1 MAGSVPKRGLRRFTR
16 RSARAPLRS
25 HCHRGQ
31 VVPPQRSRRAFRSQP
46 TPAPPAQATKVGHLR
61 HRWPPPGA
69 ASISSIRT
77 RARDDAFLN
86 SQITSPNMR
95 LFTQPLTYCSA
106 VAAKRSSHETGSAF
120 ALPVSCRFGPPNR
133 YAGAA
138 ECLNRDREIE
148 RSAETIFR
156 LSDVVAAVGQ
166 EVCARG
172 AAHQHAGHV
181 SDLKL

>member
-31 VVPPQRSRRAFRSQP
+31 VVPPQRSRRAFGSQP
-46 TPAPPAQATKVGHLR
+46 TPAPPAQAAKVGHLR

-77 RARDDAFLN
+77 PARDDAFLN

-95 LFTQPLTYCSA
+95 LFTQPLTCSERTYLRT
-106 VAAKRSSHETGSAF
+106 VFLDSPRSRATTLIGSPSRTHRRRMVSHWSSIIN
-120 ALPVSCRFGPPNR
+120 LL
-133 YAGAA
+133 GAP
-138 ECLNRDREIE
+138 L
-148 RSAETIFR
+148 
-156 LSDVVAAVGQ
+156 G
-166 EVCARG
+166 G
-172 AAHQHAGHV
+172 GGGG
-181 SDLKL
+181 